1 MDSEQGIDEQVSE
14 SAGQRVSDAPL
25 TFKEQLWG
33 SLKETGMAPRPR
45 TFDVGLAKKLAEP
58 QPEPMRRNAEGFM
71 PLNGQLLVRMCTRE
85 EMSETGK
92 LYIPETAQEK
102 PIEGIVIAA
111 SDGRFDAMNGRWMP
125 SQVQAGDRC
134 LFGKYSG
141 ATIVLRGE
149 EMRLMQES
157 ELLGLIR

>member
-1 MDSEQGIDEQVSE
+1 MTPPLRRQLQDSLIAMD
-14 SAGQRVSDAPL
+14 
-25 TFKEQLWG
+25 T
-33 SLKETGMAPRPR
+33 PRR
-45 TFDVGLAKKLAEP
+45 TFDMSLSAKLAET
-58 QPEPMRRNAEGFM
+58 QPEPIRRHAEGFM
-71 PLNGQLLVRMCTRE
+71 PLNGQVLVRMCTRE

-92 LYIPETAQEK
+92 LYIPATAQEK

-111 SDGRFDAMNGRWMP
+111 SEGRFDALNGRWIP
-125 SQVQAGDRC
+125 SQAQAGDRC